1 MPIPRKGQTR
11 SEAEFVLASEDVAR
25 LKDEVGELVET
36 ALGVSWYAAYGNQ
49 SDAAALALC
58 RLRRASAGL
67 HGGGEQGDAAVRRGL
82 EGVSPDAV
90 AWIAS
95 RAISYMDESG
105 YPEAVEPWFPEPA
118 EP

>member
-49 SDAAALALC
+49 SDAAALA
-58 RLRRASAGL
+58 
-67 HGGGEQGDAAVRRGL
+67 
-82 EGVSPDAV
+82 
-90 AWIAS
+90 S